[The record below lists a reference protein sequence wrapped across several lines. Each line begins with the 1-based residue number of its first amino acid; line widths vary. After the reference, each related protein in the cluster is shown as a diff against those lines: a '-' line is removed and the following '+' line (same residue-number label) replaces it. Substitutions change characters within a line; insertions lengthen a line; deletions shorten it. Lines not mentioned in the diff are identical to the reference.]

1 MTWMTSTVN
10 SKVTKK
16 SLGRQ
21 ISTLRQDFGLNQS
34 ELADRMGVSV
44 RTVSGWETGD
54 RPPKFGES
62 LLIEIKVL
70 EVPKEFLND
79 ETKEDELIYKDL
91 YMQELRSNN
100 SLKEEIIGL
109 LKENSYLKDSSPK
122 KQTSLKKKLA

>member
-1 MTWMTSTVN
+1 M
-10 SKVTKK
+10 
-16 SLGRQ
+16 
-21 ISTLRQDFGLNQS
+21 
-34 ELADRMGVSV
+34 

-62 LLIEIKVL
+62 LLIEIKKVL

-79 ETKEDELIYKDL
+79 ETKEDELVYKDL

-109 LKENSYLKDSSPK
+109 LKENSYLKDSSLK